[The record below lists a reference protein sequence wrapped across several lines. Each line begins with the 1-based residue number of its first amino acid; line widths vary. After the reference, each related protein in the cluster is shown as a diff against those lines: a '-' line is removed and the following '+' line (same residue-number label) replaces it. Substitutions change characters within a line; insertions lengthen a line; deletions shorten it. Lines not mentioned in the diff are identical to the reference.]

1 MIKLILVR
9 HGQSVW
15 NLLNKFT
22 GWTDVG
28 LSQQGVVEARRA
40 GELIVE
46 NDIKINM
53 AFCSVL
59 NRAEHTLQLIA
70 EKLNYKVPVYKSWKL
85 NERHYGALQGLNKQQ
100 TIEKYGS
107 EQVKKW
113 RRSYETQPPLL
124 SIDDKRNPKFDELY
138 SYVKEDL
145 PLGESLKDTAKR
157 VVEYYNKFIKTKVK
171 DGQNALIV
179 AHGNSLR
186 ALIQYLDNMSNVDVE
201 NLEVPTGKPIVYEL
215 DDNLKVIKH
224 YYL

>member
-100 TIEKYGS
+100 TTEKYGS

>member
-124 SIDDKRNPKFDELY
+124 SIDDKRNPKFDGYSHICVKLY
-138 SYVKEDL
+138 II
-145 PLGESLKDTAKR
+145 P
-157 VVEYYNKFIKTKVK
+157 
-171 DGQNALIV
+171 
-179 AHGNSLR
+179 
-186 ALIQYLDNMSNVDVE
+186 
-201 NLEVPTGKPIVYEL
+201 
-215 DDNLKVIKH
+215 
-224 YYL
+224 